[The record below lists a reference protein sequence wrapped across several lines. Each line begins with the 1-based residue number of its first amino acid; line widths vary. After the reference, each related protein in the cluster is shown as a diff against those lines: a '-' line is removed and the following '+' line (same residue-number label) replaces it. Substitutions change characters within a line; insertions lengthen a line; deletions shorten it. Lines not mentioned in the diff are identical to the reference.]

1 MMKREIKKVKGGY
14 GLAIISTS
22 KGIITNKEARKKKIG
37 GEIICE
43 IW

>member
-1 MMKREIKKVKGGY
+1 MGSDRLKSVKQGY

-22 KGIITNKEARKKKIG
+22 QGLMTGQAARQKKIG